1 MNHDK
6 LTVVAIYGHNN
17 GASAIPA
24 LEKSVSEL
32 PGSRGLLLSLERPPG
47 LPEHIEHCP
56 IFFLDYHQY
65 SWFVMYSLYNFIET
79 EYVLIVQ
86 DDGWV
91 LDGKNLTEN
100 YYQYDYI
107 GAVTH
112 CAITK
117 TNYHYNWSWIEL
129 DEPLTVIQNGGLS
142 LRSKRFLEAPSKYG
156 IMHSTFNVQPF
167 CNEDVQ
173 LSGFLRNNLESVG
186 MKYAPVEVAKQFA
199 FEYLAP
205 KFNDDMDFS
214 KLVGIHGQSRK
225 LTAVD
230 HIQVIIKD
238 LEIENQ
244 YRETEVLK
252 FLKDKGYELSYIRS
266 TPEQVRAKE
275 TDEEV
280 HV

>member
-1 MNHDK
+1 MIHDK

-24 LEKSVSEL
+24 LEKSVAEL
-32 PGSRGLLLSLERPPG
+32 PGSRGLLLSLERPSG
-47 LPEHIEHCP
+47 LPEHIEHFP
-56 IFFLDYHQY
+56 IFGLDYHQY
-65 SWFVMYSLYNFIET
+65 SWFVMYSLHNFINT
-79 EYVLIVQ
+79 EYALIVQ

-91 LDGKNLTEN
+91 LDGKNLTED

-107 GAVTH
+107 GSVTH

-117 TNYHYNWSWIEL
+117 TNYHYNWSWLEL
-129 DEPLTVIQNGGLS
+129 DEPLTVIQNGGFS

-156 IMHSTFNVQPF
+156 IMHSTFNVEPF

-173 LSGFLRNNLESVG
+173 LSGFLKPMLEEVG

-214 KLVGIHGQSRK
+214 KLVGIHGRSRK
-225 LTAVD
+225 LTGLNTVTLI
-230 HIQVIIKD
+230 IQD
-238 LEIENQ
+238 YEIEEQ
-244 YRETEVLK
+244 HREIEVLK
-252 FLKDKGYELSYIRS
+252 FLQDKGYELRYIRK
-266 TPEQVRAKE
+266 PKQVRTQE
-275 TDEEV
+275 TSEAV
-280 HV
+280 S